1 MSVPPEIAWL
11 VPVIIPFIIGLLVG
25 VIVKRAVKLIFAIVA
40 LVIILVVIGAISLG
54 FSDIYDKA
62 MEFLPKLTGSTGVIG
77 ILPYSSAAFL
87 VGLALGLWRG

>member
-1 MSVPPEIAWL
+1 VTVPPEIAWL

-40 LVIILVVIGAISLG
+40 LVIILIVTGAISLG

-62 MEFLPKLTGSTGVIG
+62 MEFLPKLTGGGGIIG

-87 VGLALGLWRG
+87 VGLALGLWKG